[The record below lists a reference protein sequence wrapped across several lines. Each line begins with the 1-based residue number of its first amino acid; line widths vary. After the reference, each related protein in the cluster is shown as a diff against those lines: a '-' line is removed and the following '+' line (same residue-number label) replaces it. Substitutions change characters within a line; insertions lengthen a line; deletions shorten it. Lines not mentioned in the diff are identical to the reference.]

1 MALKVNH
8 VRVMITVTAAEKM
21 VEAHFIKRG
30 RGSIG
35 GNMTANVWMKTI
47 GFDNHRHGVPTD
59 VALNP
64 PLNFPVAGIAGLVL
78 ARNGIDVGS
87 ANHARNCHS
96 RVAEAFG
103 EFVEE

>member
-1 MALKVNH
+1 MPLKVNH
-8 VRVMITVTAAEKM
+8 VRVMITVTATEKM
-21 VEAHFIKRG
+21 VQAHFIKRG

-47 GFDNHRHGVPTD
+47 GFDNHRNGVPTD

-78 ARNGIDVGS
+78 ARNAIDVGG
-87 ANHARNCHS
+87 AYHARDLHS
-96 RVAEAFG
+96 RVAG
-103 EFVEE
+103 GVG